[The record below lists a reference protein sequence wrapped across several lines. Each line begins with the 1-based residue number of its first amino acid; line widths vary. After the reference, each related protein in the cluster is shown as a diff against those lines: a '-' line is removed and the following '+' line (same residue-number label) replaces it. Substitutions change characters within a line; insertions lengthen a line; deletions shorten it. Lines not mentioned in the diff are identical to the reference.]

1 MDEKQFKSYVFEKSE
16 DPLDCLKNINKILN
30 DICEYVDSINNRLY
44 FIEDKLK
51 NLKLEKVA
59 SSFQKFNSSYMTL
72 IDREED
78 YLKNQEKCNQM
89 INELKGVVSM
99 SRASLSD
106 RKNHDHILLNN
117 LQVYLDGNLF
127 LVLRKYFDEILKKL
141 SNKTEE
147 NI

>member
-1 MDEKQFKSYVFEKSE
+1 
-16 DPLDCLKNINKILN
+16 
-30 DICEYVDSINNRLY
+30 
-44 FIEDKLK
+44 
-51 NLKLEKVA
+51 
-59 SSFQKFNSSYMTL
+59 
-72 IDREED
+72 
-78 YLKNQEKCNQM
+78 M